1 MLYFLAAPGG
11 GADNAAPGRPWW
23 QFRRWPPVLR
33 HPRLP
38 VIAGLFPMAAIAF
51 VCVPFG
57 AYIAAT
63 PQYPIPAFR
72 MAAFAPRPVFAPV
85 EQGLGHSMLMCSLNP
100 ITERR
105 VLLHVLGFVSHE

>member
-1 MLYFLAAPGG
+1 M
-11 GADNAAPGRPWW
+11 
-23 QFRRWPPVLR
+23 LR

-38 VIAGLFPMAAIAF
+38 VIASLFPMATIAF

-72 MAAFAPRPVFAPV
+72 VAAFAPRPVFAPV
-85 EQGLGHSMLMCSLNP
+85 EQGPGHSILMCSLNP
-100 ITERR
+100 TTERR
-105 VLLHVLGFVSHE
+105 VLLLMPGFVSHE

>member
-1 MLYFLAAPGG
+1 
-11 GADNAAPGRPWW
+11 
-23 QFRRWPPVLR
+23 VLR
-33 HPRLP
+33 DPRLP
-38 VIAGLFPMAAIAF
+38 VFAIVIADLFPMETKAF
-51 VCVPFG
+51 ACVPFR
-57 AYIAAT
+57 ASIAAT

-85 EQGLGHSMLMCSLNP
+85 EQGLGHSILMCSLDP